1 MKLWLDTANLEEI
14 REINRWGVLSGITT
28 NPTLVGKEGA
38 VDFETHLKEIAS
50 EVDGP
55 VCGEVTDLSSTAA
68 MFEQGVHIAE
78 IAPNI
83 VVKVPCMADGFAAVR
98 KLGAQ
103 GIKTNMTLCFSPNQA
118 ILAAE
123 AGATYISPFLGRVD
137 DIGNDGMDLVAEIVE
152 IYRIQGL
159 QTFVLAASLR
169 SAQHVVDSA
178 KAGADVAT
186 MPFAVFTQMVKHPLT
201 DIGLERFNA
210 DWEAYQQMLR
220 GTQKTATKP
229 AAKKGKR

>member
-1 MKLWLDTANLEEI
+1 MKLWLDTANLDEI
-14 REINRWGVLSGITT
+14 REINRWGVLAGITT
-28 NPTLVGKEGA
+28 NPTLVAKEGG
-38 VDFETHLKEIAS
+38 VDFETHLKEIAT
-50 EVDGP
+50 EVEGP
-55 VCGEVTDLSSTAA
+55 VCGEVTDLSSTPA
-68 MFEQGVHIAE
+68 MVEQGLHIAA

-83 VVKVPCMADGFAAVR
+83 VVKVPCTPDGYAAVR

-118 ILAAE
+118 ILSAE

-137 DIGNDGMDLVAEIVE
+137 DIGNDGIGLVSEIVE
-152 IYRIQGL
+152 IYRIQGY

-186 MPFAVFTQMVKHPLT
+186 MPFSVFKQMVKHPLS

-210 DWEAYQQMLR
+210 DWEAYQQMVS
-220 GTQKTATKP
+220 GTKKTTKQP
-229 AAKKGKR
+229 SKKRKG